1 MKMPNSNKL
10 GTYITKLM
18 TTILD
23 KEQEEF
29 VVNLAFSE
37 LKRLNVDIEEFLRKH
52 SKDDSDEL
60 KKTEKILL
68 QEDKENVK
76 DK

>member
-29 VVNLAFSE
+29 VVILAFSE

-52 SKDDSDEL
+52 SKDDLDEL

>member
-52 SKDDSDEL
+52 SKDDSNEI
-60 KKTEKILL
+60 KETKKILL
-68 QEDKENVK
+68 QEEKENVK
-76 DK
+76 NK

>member
-1 MKMPNSNKL
+1 MADKL

-23 KEQEEF
+23 KEQGEF

-37 LKRLNVDIEEFLRKH
+37 LKRLNVDIEEFLRKY
-52 SKDDSDEL
+52 SKDDSDEV
-60 KKTEKILL
+60 KQTEKILL
-68 QEDKENVK
+68 QEEKENVK

>member
-37 LKRLNVDIEEFLRKH
+37 LKRLNVDVEEFLRKH
-52 SKDDSDEL
+52 SKDDSSEIKET
-60 KKTEKILL
+60 KKI
-68 QEDKENVK
+68 
-76 DK
+76 